1 MAFAILCAANLCL
14 RGSSGEVDMHGCCHH
29 DGAGLFT
36 EFGVL
41 HINAAMSLRCMC
53 FFLIFCNFVKVCI
66 IEYCI
71 NYCFM
76 AQTELDHNVHS
87 IRFMHEHVM
96 NIGISCQFEWS
107 VLFLYGKSVIYG
119 C

>member
-1 MAFAILCAANLCL
+1 MDVAIMMVPASSLNLECCILMRLCL
-14 RGSSGEVDMHGCCHH
+14 SGVC
-29 DGAGLFT
+29 
-36 EFGVL
+36 V
-41 HINAAMSLRCMC
+41 
-53 FFLIFCNFVKVCI
+53 FFFIFCNFVKVCI

-119 C
+119 G